1 MERNVAK
8 DKNMDQETKRGYS
21 KHLVERF
28 SSWIQEG
35 DPKFIKL
42 WRTYE
47 PHLLE
52 EDKKHIMDQLHVQT
66 QGTLKTDSDTKGT
79 ELKKEDGGGGGGF
92 GGDASAGTV
101 FTSSDTGV
109 FTPTYGRYSKRSK
122 RRRSQSSANYR
133 TQVARNKK
141 KFKKR
146 TGVERLSSWMRDFS
160 PQKKSLSKSPVNDFA
175 LELLQDIS
183 KEYRMKDPNLRNKVD
198 TKYPAYESY
207 TSHRPKIIDW
217 KKKDDDNAGALTYAK
232 ALDTE
237 SSGEDGKITQEQA
250 GFREATPFEKSQEV
264 QCKSCIFFKE
274 DDNECQLVTESI
286 EEDTWCNL
294 FTSEKTPKPDN
305 DELVEGEDI
314 AKARDLDDY
323 FSNKYPMQSDKLK
336 RRIIR
341 EAVFPRE
348 CAGCKCSEWKGS
360 VVPLE
365 LDHIDGDHGNNAKE
379 NLQLIC
385 PNCHALTPH
394 YRVKKPGAKSAIDL
408 HGGAPKGDPR
418 RDKSLDKD
426 LRKEM
431 SQEDNP
437 DVWGTP
443 TKHHTDVLHSKYAV
457 LTKEPQEYLESLSS
471 PPKGNLEIKTIKHY
485 QEDAS
490 KSENSIKEEDKDN
503 IKPFLDYLK
512 ENELNID
519 EGYINNLNEDVNRIV
534 HHVKFKFNRPRP
546 SQVSDVKPTPNE
558 GGYSPSYPSGHSTQ
572 ATVIAG
578 VLSKIY
584 PEHSARFM
592 KIADSIGQNRL
603 RAGLHYPSDHRAGQA
618 LGMAILE
625 DVPDIDTEQHLK
637 KAVTNMTPITLDPDR
652 TIEEKEGDPK
662 FVEAESDLDEAAVLE
677 QEEFM
682 DNLDATNSKNVGD
695 KSDDSDVK
703 AQLMSSDADF
713 GAEIRLSEAYPEG
726 TSVRDLMKNDPAFD
740 SIVRSLFENDQA

>member
-1 MERNVAK
+1 MVK
-8 DKNMDQETKRGYS
+8 DNTMDKQKKKIILSNFYTQQILDGIGKGDLDSIKQLALHKPDMLPTDIRRVVEKFHGLDAPVS
-21 KHLVERF
+21 K
-28 SSWIQEG
+28 
-35 DPKFIKL
+35 
-42 WRTYE
+42 E
-47 PHLLE
+47 PN
-52 EDKKHIMDQLHVQT
+52 KP
-66 QGTLKTDSDTKGT
+66 
-79 ELKKEDGGGGGGF
+79 LKKEDGGGGGGF
-92 GGDASAGTV
+92 GGDAGAGSV
-101 FTSSDTGV
+101 FTSSDSGV
-109 FTPTYGRYSKRSK
+109 FTPTYGRRSK
-122 RRRSQSSANYR
+122 RKGSEKSSANYR
-133 TQVARNKK
+133 TQVKRNKK

-146 TGVERLSSWMRDFS
+146 TGVERLSSWMEDFS
-160 PQKKSLSKSPVNDFA
+160 PQKKSLSKSPVTAFA

-183 KEYRMKDPNLRNKVD
+183 KEYRAKDPNLRNKVD
-198 TKYPAYESY
+198 TKYPANESY

-217 KKKDDDNAGALTYAK
+217 KKRDDDNAGALTYAK

-237 SSGEDGKITQEQA
+237 SSGEEGKITQEQA
-250 GFREATPFEKSQEV
+250 GFRKATPFETSQDV
-264 QCKSCIFFKE
+264 QCESCIFFKAE
-274 DDNECQLVTESI
+274 ESECLLVVGDI
-286 EEDTWCNL
+286 NEDTWCSL
-294 FTSEKTPKPDN
+294 FNSEKTPKPEIN
-305 DELVEGEDI
+305 QVVEGKDI
-314 AKARDLDDY
+314 EKARDLEEY

-348 CAGCKCSEWKGS
+348 CAACKCSEWKGS

-365 LDHIDGDHGNNAKE
+365 LNHINGDHGDNTKS
-379 NLQLIC
+379 NLELIC

-394 YRVKKPGAKSAIDL
+394 YRVKKPGSKSAIDL

-431 SQEDNP
+431 SQENNP

-443 TKHHTDVLHSKYAV
+443 TKHHTDVLHSKYKV
-457 LTKEPQEYLESLSS
+457 LTREPEEYLDSLSS
-471 PPKGNLEIKTIKHY
+471 PPNGKLEIKTIKHY

-490 KSENSIKEEDKDN
+490 KSEKSIEEEDRDN
-503 IKPFLDYLK
+503 VKPFLDYLK
-512 ENELNID
+512 EKELSID
-519 EGYINNLNEDVNRIV
+519 ESYINNLNKDVNRIV

-546 SQVSDVKPTPNE
+546 AQVSDIKPTPNE

-572 ATVIAG
+572 ATVMAG

-584 PEHSARFM
+584 PEHSASFM

-618 LGMAILE
+618 LGMEILE
-625 DVPDIDTEQHLK
+625 GVPDIDTEQHLK

-703 AQLMSSDADF
+703 AQLMSSGADF
-713 GAEIRLSEAYPEG
+713 GAELRLSEAYPEE
-726 TSVRDLMKNDPAFD
+726 SPVRDLMKTDPAFD
-740 SIVRSLFENDQA
+740 SIVRSLFEPD